1 LIDYKFKIACLKME
15 DQGAQPA
22 ETNATINEEQPKVK
36 RYRRAELDEEDQTNL
51 LDAGGEEE

>member
-1 LIDYKFKIACLKME
+1 ME

-22 ETNATINEEQPKVK
+22 ETNATINEEQPKIK